1 MKHPYTLTCACA
13 RCASEGARRDAAS
26 VPGSA
31 AWADRIR
38 RDRAGVLTPADVDTL
53 AAHPEGRLTL
63 VLVRCGGCRFL
74 APAQDVVTLVAII
87 DRDGTEYVRDLS
99 LPDLPL
105 RVRS

>member
-1 MKHPYTLTCACA
+1 MTDLTPHFSLPAFLA
-13 RCASEGARRDAAS
+13 
-26 VPGSA
+26 
-31 AWADRIR
+31 RIR

-53 AAHPEGRLTL
+53 AAHPKGRLTL

-74 APAQDVVTLVAII
+74 TPAQDVVTLVAII
-87 DRDGTEYVRDLS
+87 GRDGTEYVRDLS